1 MSPTDGAA
9 DAGMDGATNNRKPKP
24 RAVTTAVARRRRV
37 RDNIRAWATNIDSFF
52 RTADRVS

>member
-1 MSPTDGAA
+1 
-9 DAGMDGATNNRKPKP
+9 MDGATNNRKPKA